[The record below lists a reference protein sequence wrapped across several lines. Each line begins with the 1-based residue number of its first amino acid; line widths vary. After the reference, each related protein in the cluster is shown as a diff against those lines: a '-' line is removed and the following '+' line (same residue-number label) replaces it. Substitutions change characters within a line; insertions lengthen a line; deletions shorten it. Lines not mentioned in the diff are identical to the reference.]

1 MSFPVQHM
9 TISEYAC
16 KCCGALPPD
25 LYSAGDIALPYRI
38 LFDNWE
44 IIRNEYGQKIPIN
57 SGFRCPAHNKAV
69 GGEHGSVHLFGLALD
84 LGVDGPA
91 LAEVAKREC
100 PDLRIGSYDNF
111 IHIDVGYLIHPRITP
126 KWRRGARW

>member
-1 MSFPVQHM
+1 MSFPVEYM
-9 TISEYAC
+9 TLEEYAC

-44 IIRNEYGQKIPIN
+44 IVRGVYGRPISIN
-57 SGFRCPAHNKAV
+57 SAHRCPKWNEAV
-69 GGEHGSVHLFGLALD
+69 GGEQGSVHMFGLALD
-84 LGVDGPA
+84 LGGDA
-91 LAEVAKREC
+91 RELFEIANREC

-111 IHIDVGYLIHPRITP
+111 IHIDVGYLIHPRLTP